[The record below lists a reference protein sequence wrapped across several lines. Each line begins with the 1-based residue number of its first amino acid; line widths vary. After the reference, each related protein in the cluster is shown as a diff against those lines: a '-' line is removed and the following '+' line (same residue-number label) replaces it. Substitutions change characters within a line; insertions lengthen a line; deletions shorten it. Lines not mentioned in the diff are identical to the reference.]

1 MVIAIS
7 LIVTIGLITATII
20 HESYFMFWFYIPA
33 FVGLAWQAISYYKR
47 KKK

>member
-1 MVIAIS
+1 MTIILS
-7 LIVTIGLITATII
+7 LIIATWLIIMTIV